1 MTPEILTMYEWN
13 ANYLNSYCIIIF
25 LIVFFCCLFVKDD
38 IMLVE
43 LSFLIY
49 IFLIVANIII

>member
-25 LIVFFCCLFVKDD
+25 LIVFFFDD

-49 IFLIVANIII
+49 IFLIVGNIIIQIFC

>member
-1 MTPEILTMYEWN
+1 MLI
-13 ANYLNSYCIIIF
+13 YLNSYCIIIF
-25 LIVFFCCLFVKDD
+25 LIVFFFCLFVKDD